1 MISSFTNMPTD
12 PKYFTHIK
20 LHLSQAQKCQKS
32 VTKADSVRGKI
43 SDMTQKRKNN
53 NWPLPHMENIETQ
66 NMEKIF
72 LKQAQGWGGG
82 GTAGYFFQRCA
93 SIETQ

>member
-1 MISSFTNMPTD
+1 
-12 PKYFTHIK
+12 
-20 LHLSQAQKCQKS
+20 
-32 VTKADSVRGKI
+32 
-43 SDMTQKRKNN
+43 MTQKRKNN

-82 GTAGYFFQRCA
+82 GTEGYFFQRCA
-93 SIETQ
+93 SIESQ